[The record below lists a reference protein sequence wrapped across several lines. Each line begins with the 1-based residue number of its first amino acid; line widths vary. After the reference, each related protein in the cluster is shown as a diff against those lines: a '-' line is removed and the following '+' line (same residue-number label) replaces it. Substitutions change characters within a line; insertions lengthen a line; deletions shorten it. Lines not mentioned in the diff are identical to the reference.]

1 MCVPYRC
8 RERLEVPLVAQARQ
22 TVDLIRVLYDDFRIG
37 RDEL

>member
-1 MCVPYRC
+1 MRVPYRC
-8 RERLEVPLVAQARQ
+8 RELLEVPLVARARQ

>member
-1 MCVPYRC
+1 MRVPDR
-8 RERLEVPLVAQARQ
+8 RLEITGVPLVARARQ